1 MNLIRYLRKT
11 KDQEVLKALDED
23 LAFYEK
29 KLDAINRIFLY
40 SPYGCSLEPSIN
52 RYAYDDSMVK
62 KAINE
67 KHEVFYNEVSKKRN
81 DLIDTIN
88 MLKGCDV

>member
-29 KLDAINRIFLY
+29 KLDAINSIFLY
-40 SPYGCSLEPSIN
+40 SPYGCSLEPRIE
-52 RYAYDDSMVK
+52 YPYDDSMVK
-62 KAINE
+62 KEINE
-67 KHEVFYNEVSKKRN
+67 NHESFYNEVSKKRN
-81 DLIDTIN
+81 DIIDKIN
-88 MLKGCDV
+88 MLKGCEV